1 MRHLKL
7 LILVLCLCPV
17 ARSQDSSDG
26 PSDLKGLKKV
36 YVDAGTDLKS
46 RRRIV
51 NELSRPGLG
60 LTLLDEPEG
69 AEIILDFGGR
79 TEHRDDGVP
88 LYSYRDPTWIIGTLR
103 VRREV
108 LIGRGRVFV
117 VKDGKPRGVM
127 SFEDT
132 KNAGAFWERDPATNF
147 GRNFRKLYK
156 KANGTK

>member
-7 LILVLCLCPV
+7 LILLLCLCPV
-17 ARSQDSSDG
+17 ARSQDFSDG
-26 PSDLKGLKKV
+26 RPSDLKGLKKV
-36 YVDAGTDLKS
+36 YVDTGTDLKS
-46 RRRIV
+46 RRRII
-51 NELSRPGLG
+51 NELNRPGLG

-79 TEHRDDGVP
+79 TEHHVEKLT
-88 LYSYRDPTWIIGTLR
+88 LYVGYPQQFDTVQVHKQI
-103 VRREV
+103 
-108 LIGRGRVFV
+108 LIGRGRVSV
-117 VKDGKPRGVM
+117 VKDGKPQIVM

-156 KANGTK
+156 KGNGIK